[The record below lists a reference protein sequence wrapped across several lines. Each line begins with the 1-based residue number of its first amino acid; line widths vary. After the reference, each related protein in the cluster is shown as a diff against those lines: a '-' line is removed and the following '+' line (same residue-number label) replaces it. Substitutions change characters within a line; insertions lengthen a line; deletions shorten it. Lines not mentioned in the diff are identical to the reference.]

1 MANYELGRI
10 GLNLRGS
17 YDAAMTYQRLDTV
30 TYNGSSYV
38 ALENCS
44 GILPSDT
51 ERWMMLAQRAQGLG
65 VQAGDVI
72 TLPMNMPV
80 GAGYIS
86 GAGCNIHFTIPL
98 GTELSNVSMVSLSGT
113 IVIRGAKGYIT
124 QATYDAPMNIQDSS
138 YTTTVSIVDHKMGVI
153 SVYIQ
158 KSTAFGNYTNNTPL
172 SVASGA
178 TPLVLT
184 FA

>member
-17 YDAAMTYQRLDTV
+17 YSAGTTYQRLDAV

-38 ALENCS
+38 ALDSCT
-44 GILPSDT
+44 GILPTDPGK
-51 ERWMMLAQRAQGLG
+51 WMVLAQGMQNIGM
-65 VQAGDVI
+65 QAGDVI
-72 TLPMNMPV
+72 TLPMNMAL

-86 GAGCNIHFTIPL
+86 SSGCSIQFTIPL
-98 GTELSNVSMVSLSGT
+98 GTPLLNIDTVSLSGK

-124 QATYDAPMNIQDSS
+124 QATYDAPMDIQDSNYATS
-138 YTTTVSIVDHKMGVI
+138 VSIADHRLGVI
-153 SVYIQ
+153 SVYIH
-158 KSTAFGNYTNNTPL
+158 KSSAFGNYTNNTPL
-172 SVASGA
+172 SIASGS

>member
-51 ERWMMLAQRAQGLG
+51 ERWMMLAQGGSRTGCTGWRCNHPADEHAGWSRVYLRSGMQYSLYDSPGHRA
-65 VQAGDVI
+65 I
-72 TLPMNMPV
+72 K
-80 GAGYIS
+80 
-86 GAGCNIHFTIPL
+86 C
-98 GTELSNVSMVSLSGT
+98 
-113 IVIRGAKGYIT
+113 
-124 QATYDAPMNIQDSS
+124 
-138 YTTTVSIVDHKMGVI
+138 
-153 SVYIQ
+153 
-158 KSTAFGNYTNNTPL
+158 
-172 SVASGA
+172 
-178 TPLVLT
+178 
-184 FA
+184 